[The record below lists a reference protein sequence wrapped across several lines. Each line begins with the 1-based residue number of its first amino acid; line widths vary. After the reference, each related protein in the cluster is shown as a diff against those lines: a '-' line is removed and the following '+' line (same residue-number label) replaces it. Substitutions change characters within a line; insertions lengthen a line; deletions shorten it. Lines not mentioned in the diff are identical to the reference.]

1 MSNNICDIKKSFRE
15 AEYERIGEDIVYP
28 SENVK

>member
-15 AEYERIGEDIVYP
+15 VKYERFGEDIVY
-28 SENVK
+28 SGETVK